1 MASTPYDIW
10 ATALQS
16 ARSRLN
22 DNIATLAA
30 DSGKLL
36 DLSQPHAQRL
46 CSLAFR
52 KMQEFLA
59 MLKYS
64 GMEQETTFV
73 NLPAATTADPLV
85 QVKLGYD
92 AYYPD
97 GVTPNNSFVLPQ
109 TLVRPYKLWERING
123 VSAPNNQLLDMD
135 EMINGLPSIPKLPW
149 NRQWEWRDD
158 VLYMPGATVN
168 TDLRMRY
175 GAYFADPAD
184 NSPANNTPWYGQVIP
199 IMRPIDALA
208 DYICREVEIARQ
220 NPDAAL
226 AFQASA
232 ENNARLLVQRD
243 TTQPQATP
251 NTAQLGQM
259 RTKYTPMAGQPQT
272 SKR

>member
-1 MASTPYDIW
+1 MAVPPYDIW
-10 ATALQS
+10 AVAIQA

-22 DNIATLAA
+22 DSIVTLAA

-36 DLSQPHAQRL
+36 DLTQPHVQRL
-46 CSLAFR
+46 CSLASR
-52 KMQEFLA
+52 KFQEFLA
-59 MLKYS
+59 SLKYS
-64 GMEQETTFV
+64 GMEQEV
-73 NLPAATTADPLV
+73 NFIALPAATTADPLI
-85 QVKLGYD
+85 QVKLSYD

-97 GVTPNNSFVLPQ
+97 GVTPNNAFVLPQ
-109 TLVRPYKLWERING
+109 TLIRPYKLWERQ
-123 VSAPNNQLLDMD
+123 SSSSSLLTEMD
-135 EMINGLPSIPKLPW
+135 EVINGLPSIPKLQW

-168 TDLRMRY
+168 TDVRMRY

-184 NSPANNTPWYGQVIP
+184 NSPAASTPWYQQIIP
-199 IMRPIDALA
+199 ILRPIDALA

-232 ENNARLLVQRD
+232 EANARLIVQRD
-243 TTQPQATP
+243 TTQAQATP

-259 RTKYTPMAGQPQT
+259 RTKYTPMQGQPQT
-272 SKR
+272 AKR